1 VKHRTL
7 KSWTIPLLILII
19 LCLIL
24 SLTTFWIDKQ
34 IDGKAINAWICHLF
48 SENPST
54 LSNIL
59 GGLTQVTPAILAITI
74 TVIAIIVELAST
86 KYSPKVMDLFVND
99 PLNFWVMALF
109 VVASVNSIWVAHILT
124 ESFFP
129 MISILI
135 NAFLACISLLLV
147 IPYFNHVFTFLHPH
161 NFINYVEDKT
171 IADIENIAQGKQTEK
186 KIDIL
191 KKRALDNIEFIGDI
205 AINSVIQGDR
215 AVTQFSCDVLTDML
229 LSYSEIKAKLPEHFF
244 DFSKLEKEDPDFI
257 DFSSFVLGTIKDRRI
272 WMERKIFRMME
283 VVFSIAC
290 DNLKT
295 VASGILLNTGK
306 IGKRAIERN
315 DKDVIFTVIQYFNTF
330 IRFAIN
336 KNDPKTAISILE
348 HYRNFGVLLMEKMPA
363 EAERIVFYFK
373 YYALEAQKRQVY
385 FILETAACDI
395 CRLIEIAY
403 TLQIPSQQALLEQ
416 FLKLDQPIDESDEG
430 TISQQEKSLIGVRI
444 AQTKLAGFYIINGRD
459 DLARIIYTDMLV
471 EPLKRIH
478 QIQEII
484 ELNKNEDF
492 YEISG
497 RGVNIYYITSE
508 RRKALEKFFLW
519 FEEKQQTA
527 EAKISE
533 EK

>member
-1 VKHRTL
+1 
-7 KSWTIPLLILII
+7 
-19 LCLIL
+19 
-24 SLTTFWIDKQ
+24 
-34 IDGKAINAWICHLF
+34 
-48 SENPST
+48 
-54 LSNIL
+54 
-59 GGLTQVTPAILAITI
+59 
-74 TVIAIIVELAST
+74 
-86 KYSPKVMDLFVND
+86 
-99 PLNFWVMALF
+99 
-109 VVASVNSIWVAHILT
+109 
-124 ESFFP
+124 
-129 MISILI
+129 
-135 NAFLACISLLLV
+135 
-147 IPYFNHVFTFLHPH
+147 
-161 NFINYVEDKT
+161 
-171 IADIENIAQGKQTEK
+171 
-186 KIDIL
+186 
-191 KKRALDNIEFIGDI
+191 
-205 AINSVIQGDR
+205 
-215 AVTQFSCDVLTDML
+215 
-229 LSYSEIKAKLPEHFF
+229 
-244 DFSKLEKEDPDFI
+244 
-257 DFSSFVLGTIKDRRI
+257 
-272 WMERKIFRMME
+272 MERKIFRMME

-336 KNDPKTAISILE
+336 KIDPKTAISILE

-527 EAKISE
+527 ETKISE